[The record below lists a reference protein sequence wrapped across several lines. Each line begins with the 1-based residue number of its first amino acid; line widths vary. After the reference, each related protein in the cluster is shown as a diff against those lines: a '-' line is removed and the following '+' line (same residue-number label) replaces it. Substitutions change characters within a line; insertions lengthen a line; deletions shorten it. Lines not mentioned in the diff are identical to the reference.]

1 MSVLLNQLKQSK
13 VKNILIFIGLF
24 SSITLL
30 TSCVNNSE
38 VIEDTSEASLLPK
51 EKAFNII
58 NTRISNYYNT
68 EQRGD
73 TIYFQDI
80 SSSGSNPNSA
90 LVIDSIVEYGSV
102 GKQLVVMRVFEVS
115 NKNPRFYYMHGFYSD
130 TTKWQAITEMGSGQG
145 YTVTL
150 ALASV
155 SLNSNN
161 PELNWIQLNCGDY
174 GNYFSLPNWTL
185 HEFEEESDFNNWGA
199 FVLNNHTTLRG
210 SGHQEITTI
219 DLGGYNHLDI
229 TLRHSCRSEGISFS
243 ESDTDDIAIIEGELE
258 TQYGIGMSLEK
269 HHKGNLDWWFSGQE
283 MKIRE
288 RSSNNYICK
297 VFIDSKRTI
306 IDTTTQNPSKIYSYA
321 QLFPEAGYTLSQD
334 PYYEPHTHSVEF
346 EDVDLKCKFYI
357 ESRDEL
363 NDLNVK
369 KLIAIYPDI
378 ASTIQSIQEET
389 KKSNEFLERE
399 PDPFISEHPW
409 FWRFEMRVSREG
421 PQGYKPEVE
430 NYWSWGPID
439 GTATF
444 HDGEILKSQ

>member
-1 MSVLLNQLKQSK
+1 MNQLKQSK
-13 VKNILIFIGLF
+13 VKNILIFIGIF
-24 SSITLL
+24 TSITLL

-38 VIEDTSEASLLPK
+38 VIGDKSEASLLPK

-90 LVIDSIVEYGSV
+90 LIIDSIVEYGSV
-102 GKQLVVMRVFEVS
+102 GNQLVVMRVFDVS
-115 NKNPRFYYMHGFYSD
+115 NKNPRFHYMHGFYSD
-130 TTKWQAITEMGSGQG
+130 TTKWQAITELGSGRG

-161 PELNWIQLNCGDY
+161 HELNWIQLNCGDF
-174 GNYFSLPNWTL
+174 GNYCSLPNWTL

-199 FVLNNHTTLRG
+199 FVLNNHTTLQ
-210 SGHQEITTI
+210 GHGHREITII
-219 DLGGYNHLDI
+219 DLGGRNHLDI

-243 ESDTDDIAIIEGELE
+243 ESSTDDIAIIEEKLE
-258 TQYGIGMSLEK
+258 AQLGIDLSLEK
-269 HHKGNLDWWFSGQE
+269 HHIGNLDWWFSGE
-283 MKIRE
+283 ELKIKE
-288 RSSNNYICK
+288 Y
-297 VFIDSKRTI
+297 SKSKYVEKI
-306 IDTTTQNPSKIYSYA
+306 WPSEEVIDTTIQNPNKIYNYKK
-321 QLFPEAGYTLSQD
+321 LYWPAGYTLSQD
-334 PYYEPHTHSVEF
+334 PYYEPQTHCIAF

-357 ESRDEL
+357 ESRDKL
-363 NDLNVK
+363 YDLNIK
-369 KLIAIYPDI
+369 KLTAIYPEI
-378 ASTIQSIQEET
+378 AATIQSIQEET
-389 KKSNEFLERE
+389 KKSNEFIERE

-409 FWRFEMRVSREG
+409 FWRFEMLLSREG
-421 PQGYKPEVE
+421 PTGYKPEVE

-444 HDGEILKSQ
+444 HEGEILKSQ